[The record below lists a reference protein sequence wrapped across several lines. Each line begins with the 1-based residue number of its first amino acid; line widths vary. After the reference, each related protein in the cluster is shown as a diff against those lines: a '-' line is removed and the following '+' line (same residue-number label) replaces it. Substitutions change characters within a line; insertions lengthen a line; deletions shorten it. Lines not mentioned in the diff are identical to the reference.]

1 MPTKFIVIMTHAQR
15 AALMAALRTANDHA
29 LAMQLLLCTSADD
42 AANDITEAAGDPKY
56 LDVEDIAKLMQ
67 HEATPNDEGT
77 T

>member
-1 MPTKFIVIMTHAQR
+1 
-15 AALMAALRTANDHA
+15 
-29 LAMQLLLCTSADD
+29 MQLLLCTSADD